1 MLVPEVKHQILVQQ
15 PALLQHAQ
23 LAVILMLMK
32 EVVSSALLERSPL
45 LKALSVVMFALLAKV
60 RMKTE
65 QLVKHVE
72 LDTTLKK
79 ELAVLLVVLEINRP

>member
-45 LKALSVVMFALLAKV
+45 LKALSAVMFAPLAKV
-60 RMKTE
+60 RTKTGL
-65 QLVKHVE
+65 LVKHVE